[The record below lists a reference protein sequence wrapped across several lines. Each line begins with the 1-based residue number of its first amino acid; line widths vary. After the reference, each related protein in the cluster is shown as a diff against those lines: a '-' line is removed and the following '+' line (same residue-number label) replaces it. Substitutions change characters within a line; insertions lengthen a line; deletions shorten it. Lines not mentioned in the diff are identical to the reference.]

1 MQIDAE
7 KFEWLARL
15 GYASR
20 GAVFLILGYF
30 CAVAAWGSTR
40 PMDSHDAFRIL
51 LARPFGNVL
60 LLCIAIGLFC
70 FAAWRLFQAVLD
82 ADRCGR
88 TIKGCCKRTVY
99 GLAGLFYLAFGG
111 LAVSVLVGLHTVS
124 GDAAARDWTARLL
137 AWSWGQWLVGAVA
150 LVIVGTGVGTA
161 VAGLRAEFADRISLP
176 VRPEAG
182 RRGSGSDRLPHEGL
196 VFFMIGLF
204 VFFAAI
210 YANANEVAGVAGT
223 LRSIQGLKYGAFPRD
238 HGCGST
244 RIRCIWIERSV
255 FPSHSS

>member
-1 MQIDAE
+1 LIELDSVAVQVNAE

-40 PMDSHDAFRIL
+40 PLDSQDAFRAL
-51 LARPFGNVL
+51 LGRPFGNVL

-70 FAAWRLFQAVLD
+70 FAGWRLFQAIFD

-88 TIKGCCKRTVY
+88 TMKGCCKRTVY

-111 LAVSVLVGLHTVS
+111 LAVSVLVGLQTVS

-137 AWSWGQWLVGAVA
+137 SWSWGQWLVGAVA
-150 LVIVGTGVGTA
+150 LTIIGTGVGTA
-161 VAGLRAEFADRISLP
+161 LAGLRAEFADRISLP
-176 VRPEAG
+176 ADQKRVVAALGVIGYLTRA
-182 RRGSGSDRLPHEGL
+182 L

-210 YANANEVAGVAGT
+210 C
-223 LRSIQGLKYGAFPRD
+223 RD
-238 HGCGST
+238 TPIDSEHAVWGFSSRGHGCWAA
-244 RIRCIWIERSV
+244 RIRCIWFERSV
-255 FPSHSS
+255 LPAHSS